1 MIWRTVSIVSLAV
14 LVLLAGWSY
23 GLNQEVG
30 ELRSALAAE
39 MNNNVID
46 SLEDAAEQVLH
57 DQAAVEALNVR
68 YARAFDLNER
78 NGAAWADTFTADG
91 VFVVGGEE
99 HVGHGALILF
109 QQGLVEA
116 GRRTRHV
123 ISNIEMTRRGDT
135 ATASAYLTLYT
146 PADKAGGEVKVSTSR
161 YEDEL
166 VLTEAGWKFK
176 RREVVPD
183 TLPANE
189 E

>member
-39 MNNNVID
+39 RDENVID
-46 SLEDAAEQVLH
+46 ALAAAAAQELQ

-99 HVGHGALILF
+99 HVGHGALIAF
-109 QQGLVEA
+109 QQGLVET

-123 ISNIEMTRRGDT
+123 MSNIEMTRRGDA

-146 PADKAGGEVKVSTSR
+146 PADTAGGEVKVSTSR
-161 YEDEL
+161 YKDEL

-183 TLPANE
+183 TLAVKID
-189 E
+189 